1 MKKKMDEQFSF
12 NLTPKEAVQEQ
23 EKLRAS
29 VSTSP
34 LAIPIKFIAGADVS
48 CNMFGKY
55 AYAGIVVF
63 TYPELEMVEYSC
75 ARTKMPFPYIPGL
88 LSFREIP
95 ALLLAL
101 KGIKTRPDAI
111 VVDGHGIAHPRRIGI
126 ASHFGLASG
135 IPTIG
140 CAKNI
145 LYGKSKKPDLG
156 KGSKE
161 YIYDPKTNE
170 MIGVSLR
177 TKDNV
182 SPVFVSPG
190 HGISLEEAVDIV
202 EHSLRGYRLPEE
214 TRIAHNTVNEFRI
227 WSKEAAARDTLRKDF
242 LRQQK
247 L

>member
-1 MKKKMDEQFSF
+1 MNKELKF
-12 NLTPKEAVQEQ
+12 NLTPKEAVLEQ
-23 EKLRAS
+23 NELRQNI
-29 VSTSP
+29 STEP
-34 LAIPIKFIAGADVS
+34 LKSEIKYIAGADVS

-63 TYPELEMVEYSC
+63 TYPELELIEYSC
-75 ARTKMPFPYIPGL
+75 ARTDMPFPYIPGL

-101 KGIKTRPDAI
+101 EGIKNRPDVI
-111 VVDGHGIAHPRRIGI
+111 VVDGHGIAHPRHIGI

-145 LYGKSKKPDLG
+145 LYGKTSMPRKE
-156 KGSKE
+156 KGGREVIK
-161 YIYDPKTNE
+161 DPKTDE
-170 MIGVSLR
+170 VIGVSLR
-177 TKDNV
+177 SKDNV
-182 SPVFVSPG
+182 NPVFVSPG
-190 HGISLEEAVDIV
+190 HSISLSEAVEII
-202 EHSLRGYRLPEE
+202 ENSLKGYRLPEE

-227 WSKEAAARDTLRKDF
+227 WSMEDPKKNLLRKDF